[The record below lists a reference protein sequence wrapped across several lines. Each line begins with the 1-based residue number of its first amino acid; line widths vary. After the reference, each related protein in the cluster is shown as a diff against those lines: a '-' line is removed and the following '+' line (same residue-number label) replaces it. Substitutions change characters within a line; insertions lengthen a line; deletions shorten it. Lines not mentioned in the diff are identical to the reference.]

1 MAFLMTQFSTAASV
15 DPANKRLHAATGQGD
30 IGTGNNVL
38 NNTGIAAAVARLAGT
53 KHAPDADC
61 VLALVTSAS
70 PVVSLL
76 LAVAVVVVPLD
87 KATRVEGDVP
97 HSGASPRHTAQR
109 GPRCSS
115 MT

>member
-30 IGTGNNVL
+30 IGTGNNIL
-38 NNTGIAAAVARLAGT
+38 NNTGIAAVLARLTGT
-53 KHAPDADC
+53 KHTPDVDC
-61 VLALVTSAS
+61 ALALVTCAS
-70 PVVSLL
+70 PAAVSIL
-76 LAVAVVVVPLD
+76 LAIAVVPLD

-97 HSGASPRHTAQR
+97 HSGASLPHTAQR
-109 GPRCSS
+109 GPRGSS